1 MSLLAKSPRLTA
13 WYRAAR
19 PRTLTAT
26 YAPLGLA
33 AIVAIDR
40 GVFAVIPFI
49 LALVAALLLQI
60 AANLINEYA
69 DFRQG
74 ADEHKEAG
82 QGMVI
87 KQQVLR
93 PQDVLIGAISTT
105 LGGILIGLVLIAS
118 SGPLLI
124 WIGAAGV
131 LTVVAYTAGPYPLA
145 YHGLGELAVFVCM
158 GPLLVLGV
166 YYAVSG
172 GQYSPIPLVAG
183 LPLGFMVAA
192 ILHANNIR
200 DIDADRAVNK
210 RTLAVHFGL
219 AAARKEYAFL
229 VIGAYVMVVIL
240 ILFHI
245 LPWPTLIVFG
255 TFPEAYRL
263 MQIINTETET
273 AKLHMAQGRT
283 AKLHGAFGLWLVIGW
298 GIAILAGSLLAG

>member
-1 MSLLAKSPRLTA
+1 MALLAKSPRLMA

-33 AIVAIDR
+33 AIVAIDH

-49 LALVAALLLQI
+49 LALIAALLLQI

-69 DFRQG
+69 DFRLG
-74 ADEHKEAG
+74 ADEHKQAG

-93 PQDVLIGAISTT
+93 PQEVLIGAIATT
-105 LGGILIGLVLIAS
+105 LGGVLIGLVLIAS

-124 WIGAAGV
+124 WIGMAGV

-172 GQYSPIPLVAG
+172 GQYSPVPLVAG

-219 AAARKEYAFL
+219 NAARKEYAFL
-229 VIGAYVMVVIL
+229 VVGAYVMVLIL
-240 ILFHI
+240 IVANI
-245 LPWPTLIVFG
+245 IPWPTLIVLG

-283 AKLHGAFGLWLVIGW
+283 AQLHGAFGLWLVIGW
-298 GIAILAGSLLAG
+298 LISLLAGTLLAG

>member
-1 MSLLAKSPRLTA
+1 MSLLEKSPRLMA

-33 AIVAIDR
+33 AIIAIDH
-40 GVFAVIPFI
+40 GAFNLFLFI
-49 LALVAALLLQI
+49 LALIAALLLQV

-69 DFRQG
+69 DFRLG
-74 ADEHKEAG
+74 ADEHKQAG

-93 PQDVLIGAISTT
+93 PQEVLIGAIATT
-105 LGGILIGLVLIAS
+105 LGGILIGLLLIAQ
-118 SGPLLI
+118 SGSLLI
-124 WIGAAGV
+124 WIGLAGV

-172 GQYSPIPLVAG
+172 GHYSPVPLVAG

-200 DIDADRAVNK
+200 DIDADRAVGK
-210 RTLAVHFGL
+210 HTLAVTFGL
-219 AAARKEYAFL
+219 NAARKEYAFL
-229 VIGAYVMVVIL
+229 VIGAYAMVVLLVVMRIM
-240 ILFHI
+240 
-245 LPWPTLIVFG
+245 PWPTLIVFG

-263 MQIINTETET
+263 IQIINTETET
-273 AKLHMAQGRT
+273 DKLHRAQGRT
-283 AKLHGAFGLWLVIGW
+283 AQLHGAFGLWLVIGW
-298 GIAILAGSLLAG
+298 AISLLARMLLVD

>member
-1 MSLLAKSPRLTA
+1 MALLAKSPRLMA

-33 AIVAIDR
+33 AIIAIDH
-40 GVFAVIPFI
+40 GVFTVFPFV
-49 LALVAALLLQI
+49 LALIATLLLQV

-69 DFRQG
+69 DFKQG
-74 ADEHKEAG
+74 ADELKEAG

-87 KQQVLR
+87 KDQVLR
-93 PQDVLIGAISTT
+93 PQEVLIGAIATT
-105 LGGILIGLVLIAS
+105 LGGILIGLLLVLN

-124 WIGAAGV
+124 LIGAAGV

-145 YHGLGELAVFVCM
+145 YHGLGELAVFICM

-172 GQYSPIPLVAG
+172 GQYSPTPLLAG

-210 RTLAVHFGL
+210 HTLAVRFGL
-219 AAARKEYAFL
+219 RYARVEYDFL
-229 VIGAYVMVVIL
+229 VITAYVMVLLMIVAGVM
-240 ILFHI
+240 
-245 LPWPTLIVFG
+245 PWPTVIVLG
-255 TFPEAYRL
+255 TLPEAYRL
-263 MQIINTETET
+263 MRIIETETET

-283 AKLHGAFGLWLVIGW
+283 AKLHGAFGLWVVIGW
-298 GIAILAGSLLAG
+298 LIALLAARLGG

>member
-1 MSLLAKSPRLTA
+1 MALLAKSPRLMA

-33 AIVAIDR
+33 AVIAIDH
-40 GVFAVIPFI
+40 GVFTLVPFV
-49 LALVAALLLQI
+49 LALIAALLLQV

-69 DFRQG
+69 DFKQG
-74 ADEHKEAG
+74 ADELKEAG

-87 KQQVLR
+87 KEQILR
-93 PQDVLIGAISTT
+93 PQEVLIGAIATT
-105 LGGILIGLVLIAS
+105 LGGILIGLLLVLN

-124 WIGAAGV
+124 VIGAAGV

-145 YHGLGELAVFVCM
+145 YHGLGELAVFICM

-172 GQYSPIPLVAG
+172 GQYSPTPLLAG

-200 DIDADRAVNK
+200 DIEADRAVNK
-210 RTLAVHFGL
+210 HTLAVRFGL
-219 AAARKEYAFL
+219 HHARVEYDFL
-229 VIGAYVMVVIL
+229 VITAYVMV
-240 ILFHI
+240 LFMI
-245 LPWPTLIVFG
+245 VAGVMPWPTVIVLG
-255 TFPEAYRL
+255 TLPEAYRL
-263 MQIINTETET
+263 MRIIETETET
-273 AKLHMAQGRT
+273 ARLHMAQGRT
-283 AKLHGAFGLWLVIGW
+283 AQLHGAFGLWVVIGW
-298 GIAILAGSLLAG
+298 LIALLAARLGG

>member
-1 MSLLAKSPRLTA
+1 MALLAKSPRLMA

-33 AIVAIDR
+33 AIIAIDH
-40 GVFAVIPFI
+40 GVFDLVPFL
-49 LALVAALLLQI
+49 LALIAALLLQI

-69 DFRQG
+69 DFKQG
-74 ADEHKEAG
+74 ADELKEAG

-93 PQDVLIGAISTT
+93 PQEVLIGAIATT
-105 LGGILIGLVLIAS
+105 LGGILIGVLLIMN

-124 WIGAAGV
+124 LIGAAGV

-145 YHGLGELAVFVCM
+145 YHGLGELAVFICM

-172 GQYSPIPLVAG
+172 GHYNPIPLVAG

-219 AAARKEYAFL
+219 NAARKEYAFL
-229 VIGAYVMVVIL
+229 VIGAYVMVLVLVLAQIM
-240 ILFHI
+240 
-245 LPWPTLIVFG
+245 PWPTLIVFG

-263 MQIINTETET
+263 MQIINIETET

-283 AKLHGAFGLWLVIGW
+283 AQLHGAFGLWLVIGW
-298 GIAILAGSLLAG
+298 LIALLAGMLAAG